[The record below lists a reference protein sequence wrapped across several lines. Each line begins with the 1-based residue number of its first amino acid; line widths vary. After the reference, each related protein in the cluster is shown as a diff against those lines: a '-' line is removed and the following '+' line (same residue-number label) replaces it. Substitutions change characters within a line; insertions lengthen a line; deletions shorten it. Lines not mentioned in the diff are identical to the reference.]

1 MRSESGVT
9 FLHPNCT
16 PFLSGACGGPQRR
29 LRLISKS
36 YFSFFFRPGTHIFSF
51 HEHAKLAQAR
61 PCWAD
66 SSHAQAVA
74 PAAALALPVD
84 TGT

>member
-1 MRSESGVT
+1 MRSDVT
-9 FLHPNCT
+9 FLPPNCT
-16 PFLSGACGGPQRR
+16 PFLSGACGGPQRK
-29 LRLISKS
+29 LISKS
-36 YFSFFFRPGTHIFSF
+36 YSFFFQPGTHIFSF

-74 PAAALALPVD
+74 PAAALALD